1 MKDIREW
8 PLNIF
13 FSMSTENKECH
24 LQISDSELPLIRIF
38 FGPKTQV
45 SGAGFVRKVKSQEQ
59 HAWNEPLF
67 ASPRVGLRSRH
78 CAKRQLSGI
87 GILEMSYLRAEF
99 VPNSMS

>member
-1 MKDIREW
+1 MAFKYFLLHVHREQRMPPVNFGFRIAAYKD
-8 PLNIF
+8 
-13 FSMSTENKECH
+13 
-24 LQISDSELPLIRIF
+24 F